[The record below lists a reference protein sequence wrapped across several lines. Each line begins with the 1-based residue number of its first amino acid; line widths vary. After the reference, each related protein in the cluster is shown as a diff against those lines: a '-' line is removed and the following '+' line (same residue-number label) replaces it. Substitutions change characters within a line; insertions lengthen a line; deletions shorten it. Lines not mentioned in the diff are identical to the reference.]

1 MEQKVE
7 ELIEHYEKELNNDE
21 KLSQQSTRDLLVRLS
36 LLYQLKYGNEWR
48 RKSNNLVSQCR
59 SKFYK
64 KHGCFPSLY

>member
-7 ELIEHYEKELNNDE
+7 ELIEHYESELNNDE
-21 KLSQQSTRDLLVRLS
+21 KLSQQATRDLLIRLS

-48 RKSNNLVSQCR
+48 KKSSNLVSQCR
-59 SKFYK
+59 HNFYK